1 MATKK
6 KVIDL
11 LKKYPSIKRV
21 ASNISDEKLTE
32 LEKKEDNHSKN
43 IYLICGLYR
52 DINVALDKLNSEEYS
67 FIYDRYLS
75 GEKVTAYQI
84 HSEMN
89 ISADNYYRHLN
100 AALFNFCKSFREGL
114 LFVTG

>member
-6 KVIDL
+6 NIGNL
-11 LKKYPSIKRV
+11 LKKYPSFKRV
-21 ASNISDEKLTE
+21 ASNIDDEKLTE
-32 LEKKEDNHSKN
+32 LEGKEDNHSKN
-43 IYLICGLYR
+43 IYLICCLYH

-67 FIYDRYLS
+67 FIYDKYLS

-84 HSEMN
+84 HREMS

-114 LFVTG
+114 LFVTE